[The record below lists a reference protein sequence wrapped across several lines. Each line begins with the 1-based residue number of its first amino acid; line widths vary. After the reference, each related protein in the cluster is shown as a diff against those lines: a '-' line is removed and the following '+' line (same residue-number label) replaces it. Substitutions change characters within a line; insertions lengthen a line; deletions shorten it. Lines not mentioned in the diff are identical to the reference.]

1 MNILITGFEPFGKDE
16 INSSW
21 ESVKLLPNE
30 LKGNNIYKVLIPVVF
45 NVDKLIENIKKYSPD
60 IIILVGQAGGRNGI
74 TIERVAINLDD
85 AIIPDNNNYQPI
97 DNTIKL
103 DGENAYF
110 STLPVKAII
119 NNLKDNDIEARIS
132 YTAGTYVCNH
142 VMYNTLYHINKNN
155 LDIKAGFIH
164 VPYLPTQTMD
174 KPSMK
179 IEDIVKGLLS
189 IIETTI
195 DYRKKEDS
203 KIIGGTIY

>member
-85 AIIPDNNNYQPI
+85 AIIPDNNNYQPV

-164 VPYLPTQTMD
+164 VPYLPIQTMD

-195 DYRKKEDS
+195 DYREKEDS

>member
-1 MNILITGFEPFGKDE
+1 MNILITGFEPFAKDE

-30 LKGNNIYKVLIPVVF
+30 LKGNKIYKVLIPVVF
-45 NVDKLIENIKKYSPD
+45 NVDNLIENIKKYSPD
-60 IIILVGQAGGRNGI
+60 IIILVGQAGGRTGI

-85 AIIPDNNNYQPI
+85 AIIPDNNNYQPV

-110 STLPVKAII
+110 SPLPVKTII

-164 VPYLPTQTMD
+164 VPYLPIQTMD

-195 DYRKKEDS
+195 DYKEKEDS

>member
-1 MNILITGFEPFGKDE
+1 MNILITGFEPFAKDE

-60 IIILVGQAGGRNGI
+60 IIILVGQAGGRTGI

-85 AIIPDNNNYQPI
+85 AIIPDNNNYQPV

-110 STLPVKAII
+110 SPLPVKTII

-155 LDIKAGFIH
+155 LDIKVGFIH
-164 VPYLPTQTMD
+164 VPYLPIQTMD

-195 DYRKKEDS
+195 DYKEKEDS

>member
-30 LKGNNIYKVLIPVVF
+30 LKGNKIYKVLIPVVF
-45 NVDKLIENIKKYSPD
+45 NVDNLIENIKKYSPD

-85 AIIPDNNNYQPI
+85 AIIPDNNNYQPV

-164 VPYLPTQTMD
+164 VPYLLTQTMD

-195 DYRKKEDS
+195 DYRKKEDL

>member
-30 LKGNNIYKVLIPVVF
+30 LKGNKIYKVLIPVVF
-45 NVDKLIENIKKYSPD
+45 NVDNLIENIKKYSPD

-85 AIIPDNNNYQPI
+85 AIIPDNNNYQPV

-142 VMYNTLYHINKNN
+142 VMYNSLYHINKNN

-179 IEDIVKGLLS
+179 IEGIVKGLLI

-195 DYRKKEDS
+195 DYRKKEDL

>member
-30 LKGNNIYKVLIPVVF
+30 LKGNKIYKVLIPVVF
-45 NVDKLIENIKKYSPD
+45 NVDNLIENIKKYSPD

-85 AIIPDNNNYQPI
+85 AIIPDNNNYQPV

-142 VMYNTLYHINKNN
+142 VMYNSLYHINTNN

-195 DYRKKEDS
+195 DYRKKEDL

>member
-1 MNILITGFEPFGKDE
+1 MNILITGFEPFAKDE

-60 IIILVGQAGGRNGI
+60 IIILVGQAGGRTGI

-85 AIIPDNNNYQPI
+85 AIIPDNNNYQPV

-142 VMYNTLYHINKNN
+142 VMYNTLYYINKNN

-164 VPYLPTQTMD
+164 VPYLPIQTMD

-195 DYRKKEDS
+195 DYKEKEDS

>member
-1 MNILITGFEPFGKDE
+1 MNILITGFEPFAKDE

-60 IIILVGQAGGRNGI
+60 IIILVGQAGGRTGI

-85 AIIPDNNNYQPI
+85 AIIPDNNNYQPV

-164 VPYLPTQTMD
+164 VPYLPIQTMD

-195 DYRKKEDS
+195 DYKDKEDS

>member
-1 MNILITGFEPFGKDE
+1 MNILITGFEPFAKDE

-60 IIILVGQAGGRNGI
+60 IIILVGQAGGRTGI

-85 AIIPDNNNYQPI
+85 AIIPDNNNYQPV

-110 STLPVKAII
+110 SPLPVKTII

-164 VPYLPTQTMD
+164 VPYLPIQTMD

-195 DYRKKEDS
+195 DYKEKEDS

>member
-30 LKGNNIYKVLIPVVF
+30 LKGNKIYKVLIPVVF
-45 NVDKLIENIKKYSPD
+45 NVDNLIENIKKYSPD

-85 AIIPDNNNYQPI
+85 AITPDNNNYQPV

-164 VPYLPTQTMD
+164 VPYLHTQTMD

-195 DYRKKEDS
+195 DYKEKEDS

>member
-1 MNILITGFEPFGKDE
+1 MNILITGFEPFAKDE

-60 IIILVGQAGGRNGI
+60 IIILVGQAGGRTGI

-85 AIIPDNNNYQPI
+85 AIIPDNNNYQPV

-164 VPYLPTQTMD
+164 VPYLPIQTMD

-195 DYRKKEDS
+195 DYKEKEDS

>member
-1 MNILITGFEPFGKDE
+1 MNILITGFEAFGKDE

-60 IIILVGQAGGRNGI
+60 IIILVGQAGGRTGI

-85 AIIPDNNNYQPI
+85 AIIPDNNNYQPV

-110 STLPVKAII
+110 SPLPVKTII

-164 VPYLPTQTMD
+164 VPYLPFKTMD
-174 KPSMK
+174 KTSMK

-195 DYRKKEDS
+195 DYKEKEDS

>member
-1 MNILITGFEPFGKDE
+1 M
-16 INSSW
+16 
-21 ESVKLLPNE
+21 
-30 LKGNNIYKVLIPVVF
+30 
-45 NVDKLIENIKKYSPD
+45 
-60 IIILVGQAGGRNGI
+60 
-74 TIERVAINLDD
+74 AINLDD

-155 LDIKAGFIH
+155 LDIKVGFIH

-195 DYRKKEDS
+195 YYRKKEDL

>member
-1 MNILITGFEPFGKDE
+1 MNILITGFEAFGKDE

-30 LKGNNIYKVLIPVVF
+30 LKGNKIYKELIPVVF

-60 IIILVGQAGGRNGI
+60 IIMLVGQAGGRNGI

-142 VMYNTLYHINKNN
+142 VMYNTLYYINKNN

-195 DYRKKEDS
+195 DYREKEDS